1 MTISVESVVDEL
13 LEHWTPCTEIPSQL
27 FGCPAESL
35 SRTLEMFPLN
45 LAIIFQI
52 CPGCLNTITGSFQS
66 LEMFPLNLAIIF
78 QMCPGV

>member
-45 LAIIFQI
+45 LAIIFKI
-52 CPGCLNTITGSFQS
+52 CPGGMIKLSSYEAETV
-66 LEMFPLNLAIIF
+66 E
-78 QMCPGV
+78 